1 MTTHSSDLE
10 RFRTELRD
18 AIEKDLARRAAR
30 RRTARRTAR
39 LAVPAVLAAVLG
51 ASLTLVPGAGPGIRP
66 ADAAVLAAAEAALTP
81 PAGTILHERAMVTV
95 GNLPPQRY
103 EAWIEASA
111 PGASR
116 VIKFGWEG
124 AWDGKT
130 FSAYDQATNTITVG
144 AWIPP
149 NHSPGDIAATLRSL
163 IASGQ
168 ARVTGTTVVDG
179 VPARTLAISG
189 LPDGRVSGAVNG
201 TYDVAQSDDHPL
213 LVQTT
218 TECESGPC
226 AETVRFQTYEYL
238 PATPANL
245 ALLNLKAQH
254 PSATIQTAA
263 NQGS

>member
-1 MTTHSSDLE
+1 MTTHSPDLE
-10 RFRTELRD
+10 RFRVELRD

-51 ASLTLVPGAGPGIRP
+51 ASLTLVAGAGPGMRP
-66 ADAAVLAAAEAALTP
+66 ADAAVLTAVEAALTP
-81 PAGTILHERAMVTV
+81 PAGTILHERAIVTV
-95 GNLPPQRY
+95 GNEPPERY

-116 VIKFGWEG
+116 VIKDGWEG

-130 FSAYDQATNTITVG
+130 FSTYDQATNTITVG
-144 AWIPP
+144 GYV
-149 NHSPGDIAATLRSL
+149 PGHAVDIAATLRSL

-189 LPDGRVSGAVNG
+189 LPGGRVGGAVNG
-201 TYDVAQSDDHPL
+201 TYDVTLSDDHPL

-218 TECESGPC
+218 TDCGSGPC
-226 AETVRFQTYEYL
+226 TETLRFQTYEYL

-254 PSATIQTAA
+254 PTATIKAAA

>member
-10 RFRTELRD
+10 RFRAELRD

-39 LAVPAVLAAVLG
+39 LAVPAVLAAALG
-51 ASLTLVPGAGPGIRP
+51 ASLTLVPGSGPGMRP
-66 ADAAVLAAAEAALTP
+66 ADAAVLTAVEAALTP

-95 GNLPPQRY
+95 GNEPPERY

-111 PGASR
+111 PGATR
-116 VIKFGWEG
+116 VIKEGWEG
-124 AWDGKT
+124 AWDGTT
-130 FSAYDQATNTITVG
+130 FSTYDQASNTITVG
-144 AWIPP
+144 GYIPG
-149 NHSPGDIAATLRSL
+149 HSDDTAATLRSL

-189 LPDGRVSGAVNG
+189 LPGGRVGGAVNG
-201 TYDVAQSDDHPL
+201 TYDVARSDDRPL
-213 LVQTT
+213 LIQTT
-218 TECESGPC
+218 TECGSGPC
-226 AETVRFQTYEYL
+226 TETLRFGTYEYL

-245 ALLNLKAQH
+245 ALLNLQAQH
-254 PSATIQTAA
+254 PGATIRAAA

>member
-1 MTTHSSDLE
+1 MTTHSPDLE
-10 RFRTELRD
+10 RFRAELRD
-18 AIEKDLARRAAR
+18 AIEKDLARHAAR

-39 LAVPAVLAAVLG
+39 LAVPAALAAAAG
-51 ASLTLVPGAGPGIRP
+51 ASLTLVPGSGPGMRP
-66 ADAAVLAAAEAALTP
+66 ADAAVLTAVEAALTP

-95 GNLPPQRY
+95 GSLPPQRS
-103 EAWIEASA
+103 ELWIEASA
-111 PGASR
+111 PGAAR

-130 FSAYDQATNTITVG
+130 GSTYDQATNTITVG
-144 AWIPP
+144 GYIPG
-149 NHSPGDIAATLRSL
+149 HSDDTAATLRSL

-189 LPDGRVSGAVNG
+189 LPGGRAGGAVNG
-201 TYDVAQSDDHPL
+201 TYDVAQSDDRPL

-218 TECESGPC
+218 TDCGPGPC
-226 AETVRFQTYEYL
+226 TETLRFQAYEYL
-238 PATPANL
+238 PATAANL
-245 ALLNLKAQH
+245 ALLSLQAQH
-254 PSATIQTAA
+254 PGATIKAAA

>member
-1 MTTHSSDLE
+1 MTTHSPDLE
-10 RFRTELRD
+10 RFRAELRD
-18 AIEKDLARRAAR
+18 AIEKDLARHAAR

-51 ASLTLVPGAGPGIRP
+51 TSLTLMPGAGPGIRP
-66 ADAAVLAAAEAALTP
+66 ADAAVLTAVEAALTP

-95 GNLPPQRY
+95 GNEPPERY

-111 PGASR
+111 PGATR
-116 VIKFGWEG
+116 VIKEGWEG

-130 FSAYDQATNTITVG
+130 FSTYDQASNTITVG
-144 AWIPP
+144 GYIPG
-149 NHSPGDIAATLRSL
+149 HAVDIAATLRSL

-189 LPDGRVSGAVNG
+189 LPGGRVGGAVNG
-201 TYDVAQSDDHPL
+201 TYDVTLSDDYPL

-218 TECESGPC
+218 LDCGSGPC
-226 AETVRFQTYEYL
+226 TETLRFQTYEYL

-245 ALLNLKAQH
+245 ALLNLETQH
-254 PSATIQTAA
+254 PTATIRAAA